1 MNQNGLRLFLLF
13 TLMLFGL
20 ELEAP
25 FLRNVHLQ
33 VQQTRAG
40 RKVEPISINR
50 K

>member
-1 MNQNGLRLFLLF
+1 MKNNALYLFVLF

-20 ELEAP
+20 KLEAP
-25 FLRNVHLQ
+25 LLRNVHLQ

-40 RKVEPISINR
+40 RKVEPIAINR